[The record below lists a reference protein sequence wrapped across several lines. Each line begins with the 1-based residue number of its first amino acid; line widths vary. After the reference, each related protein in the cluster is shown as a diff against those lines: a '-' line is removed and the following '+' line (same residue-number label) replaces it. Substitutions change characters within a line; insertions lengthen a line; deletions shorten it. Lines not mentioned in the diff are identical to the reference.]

1 MILTLILDYNTL
13 DDNYSLVNKKYER
26 GLFLEVS
33 LAQWAENFDF
43 VQKKSTSKI
52 SKHPGFGMLVEN
64 LLNF

>member
-43 VQKKSTSKI
+43 VQKKNPILK
-52 SKHPGFGMLVEN
+52 
-64 LLNF
+64 